1 VTEDSIPC
9 NRKEIET
16 RLERKMDGNMR
27 TGRERQQRNLGIDLL
42 RIFCMFLICIL
53 HVCGQGRAMVRY
65 AGREEVWYSVYILE
79 TAAYCAVNTYGMISG
94 YVGVRSVRRPSRIVE
109 LWLRVFWY
117 SALGTLIAVTFFH
130 LPVES
135 DTLYQALLPTMWK
148 TYWYFSSYV
157 GVFVIEPYLNRL
169 VKSLGSAGKK
179 KLMITLFLLC
189 SVFTMVPR
197 VANRDFLGIGAGY
210 SFLWLSVMYII
221 GACVRELTNQNG
233 PERQKQECSE
243 PGGAE
248 TGITETETTAGVKE
262 QKEDSEKN
270 VDFLHRSGGFY
281 GMLYIICVLVTWISK
296 ILIENWTTSVYGEA
310 RYGRLLFSYASPTI
324 VICAFCLLMIFSR
337 LKCRGRVLRG
347 LIRFFSPLAFSVY
360 LLQLQPYFWEY
371 VLAGRYQFIAKL
383 GPAAACLMVLVMA
396 AALYLECTAVDL
408 VRMAAFRLLRIRRV
422 AQVITDFALRPFAGL
437 TEQENREASGE
448 V

>member
-1 VTEDSIPC
+1 
-9 NRKEIET
+9 
-16 RLERKMDGNMR
+16 MDGIMR
-27 TGRERQQRNLGIDLL
+27 TGRERQERNLGIDLL

-65 AGREEVWYSVYILE
+65 VGREEVWYSVYILE

-94 YVGVRSVRRPSRIVE
+94 YVGIRSVRRPSRLVE

-117 SALGTLIAVTFFH
+117 SALGTLIAVTVFH

-135 DTLYQALLPTMWK
+135 DTLY
-148 TYWYFSSYV
+148 
-157 GVFVIEPYLNRL
+157 
-169 VKSLGSAGKK
+169 AGKK
-179 KLMITLFLLC
+179 KLTITLFLLC

-197 VANRDFLGIGAGY
+197 VAKTGGDFLGIGAGY
-210 SFLWLSVMYII
+210 SFLWLAVMYIT
-221 GACVRELTNQNG
+221 GACVRELTDQNG
-233 PERQKQECSE
+233 PERQKQERSE
-243 PGGAE
+243 SGGAE
-248 TGITETETTAGVKE
+248 TSITEAEETAGMKE
-262 QKEDSEKN
+262 HDSEKN

-281 GMLYIICVLVTWISK
+281 VMLYTICVLVTWISK
-296 ILIENWTTSVYGEA
+296 ILIENWTTSVFGEA

-337 LKCRGRVLRG
+337 LKCRGRGLRG

-408 VRMAAFRLLRIRRV
+408 VRMAAFRLLHIRRV

-437 TEQENREASGE
+437 TEQENREASGDA
-448 V
+448 

>member
-1 VTEDSIPC
+1 
-9 NRKEIET
+9 
-16 RLERKMDGNMR
+16 M
-27 TGRERQQRNLGIDLL
+27 
-42 RIFCMFLICIL
+42 
-53 HVCGQGRAMVRY
+53 
-65 AGREEVWYSVYILE
+65 
-79 TAAYCAVNTYGMISG
+79 
-94 YVGVRSVRRPSRIVE
+94 
-109 LWLRVFWY
+109 FWY
-117 SALGTLIAVTFFH
+117 SALGTLIAVAVFH

-135 DTLYQALLPTMWK
+135 DTLYKALFPTMWK

-157 GVFVIEPYLNRL
+157 GVFVVEPYLNRL

-179 KLMITLFLLC
+179 KLAITLFLLC
-189 SVFTMVPR
+189 SVFTMLPPI
-197 VANRDFLGIGAGY
+197 ANKDFLGISAGY

-221 GACVRELTNQNG
+221 GACVRELTDQNH
-233 PERQKQECSE
+233 PERQKQERSE
-243 PGGAE
+243 SGGAE
-248 TGITETETTAGVKE
+248 RSITETEAAAGVKG
-262 QKEDSEKN
+262 QVSEKN
-270 VDFLHRSGGFY
+270 ADFLHRSGAFY
-281 GMLYIICVLVTWISK
+281 AMLYIICVLTTWISK

-360 LLQLQPYFWEY
+360 LVQLQPYFWEY

-408 VRMAAFRLLRIRRV
+408 VRMAAFRLLPIRRV

-437 TEQENREASGE
+437 TEQENREASGDA
-448 V
+448 